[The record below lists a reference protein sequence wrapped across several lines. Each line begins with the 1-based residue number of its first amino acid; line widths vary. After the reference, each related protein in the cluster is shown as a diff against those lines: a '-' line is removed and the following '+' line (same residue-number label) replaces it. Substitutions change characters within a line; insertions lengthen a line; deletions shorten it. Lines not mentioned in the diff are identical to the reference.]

1 LFFAAFVLLPSF
13 GYAQQVWIRAY
24 ENEEDLWESYREEEI
39 TLEQYL
45 RLVGIF
51 QLGADS
57 LFLPISDIDEL
68 PGGLDSASMADGS
81 ERTDLFAVG
90 KSTLRWGG
98 TLPLREQADEEGYFT
113 GRWSSSL
120 LSLFVD
126 SRVSRDGLDGFRKRG
141 LALALPGG
149 QTRMILGNFEPRFGL
164 GLVVGRRDRLLGRT
178 AENRPAGSIWQPR
191 YSFYNGLQLTHAWG
205 MPGRTTV
212 LGSRIESGAQRE
224 DIIAANLSLD
234 SVVYNI
240 DFGFTG
246 AAAIVSSRE
255 TDRHD
260 GQSGMGV
267 SLSRNAPTYKI
278 FGELAVCHGGGATA
292 ALNITRPLNE
302 GRVDLCLWTYDPDYI
317 LLSAGG
323 PGHPGRQQA
332 ATFIDELAFYSRTA
346 GEQGLLLKTRTPA
359 GKRMAIETVC
369 QIYNDR
375 LAQTKNLEGKLEV
388 TVRLPR
394 NTALSSYVRGRDT
407 RGVDDE
413 SRLYCGVR
421 GRARVSDD
429 FGVAWRWEC
438 GTARRPNT
446 DVIQSMNLDVS
457 VSFVAGARVRVV
469 PRWRYRDP
477 DLSTAGDSYYYFY
490 LTEGI
495 TLAPECRLEVIAVVK
510 KYETPANG
518 NYTDIRVRMSWNR

>member
-1 LFFAAFVLLPSF
+1 
-13 GYAQQVWIRAY
+13 
-24 ENEEDLWESYREEEI
+24 
-39 TLEQYL
+39 
-45 RLVGIF
+45 
-51 QLGADS
+51 
-57 LFLPISDIDEL
+57 
-68 PGGLDSASMADGS
+68 
-81 ERTDLFAVG
+81 
-90 KSTLRWGG
+90 LRWGG

-113 GRWSSSL
+113 GRWSSPL

-126 SRVSRDGLDGFRKRG
+126 SRVSHDELDGFRKRG
-141 LALALPGG
+141 LALTLPGG

-164 GLVVGRRDRLLGRT
+164 GLVIGRRDRLLGRT
-178 AENRPAGSIWQPR
+178 DENRPAGSIWQPR
-191 YSFYNGLQLTHAWG
+191 YSLYNGLQLTRRLG
-205 MPGRTTV
+205 MPGQVTV
-212 LGSRIESGAQRE
+212 LGSRIESGGYRE
-224 DIIAANLSLD
+224 DLVAANLALD
-234 SVVYNI
+234 SIVYKINL
-240 DFGFTG
+240 GFSG

-255 TDRHD
+255 TGRRDS
-260 GQSGMGV
+260 QSGMGL
-267 SLSRNAPTYKI
+267 SLSRNAPTHKI
-278 FGELAVCHGGGATA
+278 FGELAVCHGGGAAA

-332 ATFIDELAFYSRTA
+332 ATFVDELAFYSRTA
-346 GEQGLLLKTRTPA
+346 GEQGLLLKTQTPA

-388 TVRLPR
+388 SVRLPR
-394 NTALSSYVRGRDT
+394 STALSSYVRGRDT
-407 RGVDDE
+407 RGVDTDE
-413 SRLYCGVR
+413 SRLYYGVR

-429 FGVAWRWEC
+429 FGIAWRWEY
-438 GTARRPNT
+438 GAARRPNT

-457 VSFVAGARVRVV
+457 VSLAIGARVRVA

-495 TLAPECRLEVIAVVK
+495 ALAPECRLEVIAVVK
-510 KYETPANG
+510 RYEDPASE